1 MDNARNIAVSVL
13 KRVLSEGAYSN
24 IELKRELNSKDIDD
38 RDKALITEIVYG
50 TIKYKYTIDI
60 ILKHY
65 IKSELKKLNIDVL
78 NILRIS
84 IYQIRYLD
92 KIPSFA
98 VVNEAVELAKMKAI
112 KNAKFVNAVLR
123 NYIRNDGIDYCK
135 HNAADEELAFKY
147 SFPLWLV
154 KMFLHQYG
162 LKVTENILSGLNK
175 TPSVTVR
182 VNNLKAG
189 YDETYDKL
197 IENGYSIEEG
207 KICPEAIV
215 IKKGKNIENNPLFK
229 DGLITVQDESAML
242 VAPSMDL
249 KEDMVV
255 LDLCSAPGGKT
266 SHIAEIMKNTGKIF
280 AFDIHRNKLSLIK
293 QNVERL
299 GITNVKCSELDAANY
314 SSDYEKIGDRVLVDA
329 PCSGLGIIAKKP
341 EIKWTKSKES
351 LKSILKVQR
360 DIVSNAARYVKPGGK
375 LIYSTCTLNKQENE
389 ENIKWFIK
397 KYPNFEIEP
406 IYFGKLSNIIYHKEG
421 FITILPDELMD
432 GFFIAKM
439 VRRR

>member
-98 VVNEAVELAKMKAI
+98 VVNEAVELTKMKAI
-112 KNAKFVNAVLR
+112 RNAKFVNAVLR

-154 KMFLHQYG
+154 KIFLHQCHY
-162 LKVTENILSGLNK
+162 LTELWSSLRLNHNGRK
-175 TPSVTVR
+175 THPIRS
-182 VNNLKAG
+182 
-189 YDETYDKL
+189 
-197 IENGYSIEEG
+197 
-207 KICPEAIV
+207 C
-215 IKKGKNIENNPLFK
+215 F
-229 DGLITVQDESAML
+229 
-242 VAPSMDL
+242 
-249 KEDMVV
+249 
-255 LDLCSAPGGKT
+255 
-266 SHIAEIMKNTGKIF
+266 
-280 AFDIHRNKLSLIK
+280 
-293 QNVERL
+293 
-299 GITNVKCSELDAANY
+299 
-314 SSDYEKIGDRVLVDA
+314 
-329 PCSGLGIIAKKP
+329 II
-341 EIKWTKSKES
+341 SC
-351 LKSILKVQR
+351 L
-360 DIVSNAARYVKPGGK
+360 
-375 LIYSTCTLNKQENE
+375 
-389 ENIKWFIK
+389 
-397 KYPNFEIEP
+397 
-406 IYFGKLSNIIYHKEG
+406 
-421 FITILPDELMD
+421 
-432 GFFIAKM
+432 
-439 VRRR
+439 

>member
-1 MDNARNIAVSVL
+1 
-13 KRVLSEGAYSN
+13 
-24 IELKRELNSKDIDD
+24 
-38 RDKALITEIVYG
+38 
-50 TIKYKYTIDI
+50 
-60 ILKHY
+60 
-65 IKSELKKLNIDVL
+65 
-78 NILRIS
+78 
-84 IYQIRYLD
+84 
-92 KIPSFA
+92 
-98 VVNEAVELAKMKAI
+98 
-112 KNAKFVNAVLR
+112 
-123 NYIRNDGIDYCK
+123 
-135 HNAADEELAFKY
+135 
-147 SFPLWLV
+147 
-154 KMFLHQYG
+154 
-162 LKVTENILSGLNK
+162 
-175 TPSVTVR
+175 
-182 VNNLKAG
+182 
-189 YDETYDKL
+189 
-197 IENGYSIEEG
+197 
-207 KICPEAIV
+207 
-215 IKKGKNIENNPLFK
+215 
-229 DGLITVQDESAML
+229 
-242 VAPSMDL
+242 MDL

-406 IYFGKLSNIIYHKEG
+406 LYLGKLSNIIYHKEG